1 MIFYVKTLFETMD
14 EENISLKR
22 KVIKFSKKPAKHGN
36 YYIFHIPNSFIKE
49 GLIDPNKKYI
59 VYLEEIEDG

>member
-1 MIFYVKTLFETMD
+1 MD
-14 EENISLKR
+14 EENISLRK

-49 GLIDPNKKYI
+49 GLIDPNKKYT